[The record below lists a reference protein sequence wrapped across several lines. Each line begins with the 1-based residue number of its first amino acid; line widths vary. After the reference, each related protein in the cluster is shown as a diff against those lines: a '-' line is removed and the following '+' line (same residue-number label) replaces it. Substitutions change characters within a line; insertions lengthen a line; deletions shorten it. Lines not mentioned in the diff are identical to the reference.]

1 MNKQVYKVK
10 NIKTGAEVFFT
21 DEAFTSAF
29 TKANRYIER
38 NKGKGDY
45 ELYYRNQS
53 PFGST
58 WLLIKRS

>member
-1 MNKQVYKVK
+1 MNKQIYKVK
-10 NIKTGAEVFFT
+10 NIKTGSEVFFV

-29 TKANRYIER
+29 TKVNRFLER
-38 NKGKGDY
+38 NKDKGDY

-53 PFGST
+53 PFGET